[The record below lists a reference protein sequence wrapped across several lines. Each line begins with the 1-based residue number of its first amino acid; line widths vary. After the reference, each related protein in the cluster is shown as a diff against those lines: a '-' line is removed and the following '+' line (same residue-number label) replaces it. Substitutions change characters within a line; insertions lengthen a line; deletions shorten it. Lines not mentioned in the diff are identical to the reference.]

1 MIFTAHSLPE
11 RVRSMGDTYPEQL
24 EQHPARRWPR
34 PPASP
39 AGWWPGRA
47 WPHTRTMARPRCARR
62 WWVNLGRT
70 GHTHGVV
77 VCPIGFVVHD
87 LEILYDIDIELAD
100 VALRTGL
107 RFART
112 ASLND
117 DSAFM
122 GVLADVVCTAA
133 ARCD

>member
-1 MIFTAHSLPE
+1 
-11 RVRSMGDTYPEQL
+11 MGDTYPEQL
-24 EQHPARRWPR
+24 ETSARLVAQAAGLSRWLV
-34 PPASP
+34 AWQS
-39 AGWWPGRA
+39 AG
-47 WPHTRTMARPRCARR
+47 RTPEPWLGPDVRE
-62 WWVNLGRT
+62 VVGQLGRT

-77 VCPIGFVVHD
+77 VCPIGFVADH

-100 VALRTGL
+100 VAWRTGL